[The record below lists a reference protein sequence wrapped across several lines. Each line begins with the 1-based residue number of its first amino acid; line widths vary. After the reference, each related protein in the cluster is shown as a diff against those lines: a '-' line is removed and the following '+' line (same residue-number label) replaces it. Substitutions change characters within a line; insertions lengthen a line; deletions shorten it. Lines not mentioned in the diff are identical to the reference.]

1 MPFVVINSVRAEKD
15 ELPAIAL
22 DVQRTGLDSLR
33 EQPGFRTSRLLIA
46 EDKSELLL
54 ISEWESRDAFVAF
67 RQTEIGRQGVQ
78 QALQYHPHIA
88 FYEVIAS
95 YDA

>member
-22 DVQRTGLDSLR
+22 DVQRTGLDGLR
-33 EQPGFRTSRLLIA
+33 GQPGFLASRLLIA

-54 ISEWESRDAFVAF
+54 IAEWESRDAFVAF
-67 RQTEIGRQGVQ
+67 RQTELGRQGVQ
-78 QALQYHPHIA
+78 QVLQYHPHSS
-88 FYEVIAS
+88 FYEVIATHDS
-95 YDA
+95 